1 MKFSNK
7 NPFVIKDKQD
17 ENIAMLRKEFERFLL
32 ERAEDSKGTAVD
44 SEKYL
49 RILRGKPPQN
59 D

>member
-17 ENIAMLRKEFERFLL
+17 ENIAMLRKEFERFLM
-32 ERAEDSKGTAVD
+32 ERADESKGTAVD

>member
-17 ENIAMLRKEFERFLL
+17 ENIAMD
-32 ERAEDSKGTAVD
+32 RADESKGTAVD

>member
-17 ENIAMLRKEFERFLL
+17 ENIATLRKEFERFLM
-32 ERAEDSKGTAVD
+32 ERADESKGTAVD

>member
-1 MKFSNK
+1 MKFSNR
-7 NPFVIKDKQD
+7 NPFVIKDKAD
-17 ENIAMLRKEFERFLL
+17 EHIAMLRKEFERFLL

-49 RILRGKPPQN
+49 RILRGKPPKN

>member
-17 ENIAMLRKEFERFLL
+17 ENIATLRKEFERFLMD
-32 ERAEDSKGTAVD
+32 RADESKGTAVD

>member
-17 ENIAMLRKEFERFLL
+17 ENIAMLRKEFERFLMD
-32 ERAEDSKGTAVD
+32 RADESKGTAVD

>member
-49 RILRGKPPQN
+49 RILRGKAPKN